1 MVFEM
6 NEVITIQ
13 GIRELQ
19 KKNRLDWP
27 DNWKELIDDYLDK
40 KMKMILVKRKRG
52 MDTTYEESLL
62 MEVHEFLKKV
72 DLT

>member
-1 MVFEM
+1 M